1 MCRAVR
7 GYRARHPT
15 DSENLMSALTL
26 KPEHVLGLPPMDDIH
41 HEFMR
46 LLAALDDAPDT
57 GQLPVLDALL
67 AHTEAHFAQEDVWMD
82 ASDFPPM
89 HCHRGEHERVLEV
102 LREVR
107 RLAAGGD
114 HGIVRTLVRELP
126 QWFEHHASTMDTM
139 LAEHIAA
146 TGYIAETTLDGLVTT

>member
-1 MCRAVR
+1 MRAI
-7 GYRARHPT
+7 PT
-15 DSENLMSALTL
+15 DTARTMSALTL
-26 KPEHVLGLPPMDDIH
+26 KSEHVLGLQAMDDIH
-41 HEFMR
+41 YEFMR
-46 LLAALDDAPDT
+46 LLAALDDAPDA

-67 AHTEAHFAQEDVWMD
+67 AHTEAHFAQEDVWME
-82 ASDFPPM
+82 ACDFPPM

-107 RLAAGGD
+107 RLAAAGD

-126 QWFEHHASTMDTM
+126 LWFEHHASTMDTM

-146 TGYIAETTLDGLVTT
+146 TGYVAETTLDGLMTA